1 MIENTDPHPLHPNPL
16 IAATMAA
23 DAAEAE
29 RFRFSR
35 SYSCGTEEE
44 DLMDA
49 TMAADAAEA
58 EVLEVL
64 ESPCEEMI
72 FDLAAQIRL
81 LEDEI
86 SHRQARQLDRIEQ
99 QVSRLWD
106 AMKQLTSDG
115 ASK

>member
-23 DAAEAE
+23 DAADAE
-29 RFRFSR
+29 F
-35 SYSCGTEEE
+35 
-44 DLMDA
+44 
-49 TMAADAAEA
+49 ADSDF
-58 EVLEVL
+58 VEVL

-81 LEDEI
+81 LEEEI
-86 SHRQARQLDRIEQ
+86 CNRQARQLDRIEQ

-106 AMKQLTSDG
+106 AMKQLTSER